1 MVGNGD
7 ARQPNCVL
15 LQLSGQASA
24 KRKEMGKGK
33 IVERWSKSA
42 CRTPI
47 LMIKIIEWAM
57 DAHVNIQ
64 SVSLHDENHAV
75 ALKLVTHLCRK
86 FGSANEMQK
95 VRWLEGKM

>member
-1 MVGNGD
+1 
-7 ARQPNCVL
+7 
-15 LQLSGQASA
+15 
-24 KRKEMGKGK
+24 
-33 IVERWSKSA
+33 
-42 CRTPI
+42 
-47 LMIKIIEWAM
+47 M